1 MNDAK
6 DKEELDPVD
15 KARLERESTSGKK
28 GLNSG
33 RKLNFLL
40 LKLITL
46 IFVVIAMGMCS
57 VKYIS

>member
-15 KARLERESTSGKK
+15 KARLERESKSGKK
-28 GLNSG
+28 GWSSG
-33 RKLNFLL
+33 QKFNFLL
-40 LKLITL
+40 LKLIMF